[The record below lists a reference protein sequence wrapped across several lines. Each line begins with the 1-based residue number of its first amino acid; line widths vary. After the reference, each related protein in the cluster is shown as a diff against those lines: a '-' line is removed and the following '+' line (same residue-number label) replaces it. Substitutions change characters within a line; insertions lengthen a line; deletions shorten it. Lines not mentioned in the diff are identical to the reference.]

1 MNQLIKRVFSLK
13 IRRRR
18 RYKLRNGAYVVLSN
32 SPGRYEIEEIGYGGL
47 SFHYIDNGR
56 KTNNGSQNI
65 KIVSENHPYTVHLAG
80 RIVSENETGELIFEK
95 KKIKR
100 RSIRFD
106 KMNNQT
112 KVELGAFIKNNA

>member
-1 MNQLIKRVFSLK
+1 MNQLIKRVFALK

-32 SPGRYEIEEIGYGGL
+32 FPGRYEIEEIGYGGL

-65 KIVSENHPYTVHLAG
+65 KIVSENHLHTVHLAG

-112 KVELGAFIKNNA
+112 KVKLESFIKNNA